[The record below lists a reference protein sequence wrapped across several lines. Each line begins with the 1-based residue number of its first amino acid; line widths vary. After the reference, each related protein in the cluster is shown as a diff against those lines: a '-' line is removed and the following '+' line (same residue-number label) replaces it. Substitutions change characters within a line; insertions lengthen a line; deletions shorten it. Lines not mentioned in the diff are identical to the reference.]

1 MKKLLLLLLILHI
14 SATQA
19 WADTTPPS
27 ELPQDS
33 RVRVSVTN
41 PDRNVGFTVGDLLTR
56 TIQLEVQKPYQLV
69 KTSLPIVGY
78 ERRWKNQPTGIVLE
92 GISVD
97 ESSGFDTNSYTVK
110 LTYQIFTNNVVAKP
124 AVLPEEIIK
133 FSATGKQFNYSIPSW
148 FFRISPIATYGQ
160 VVIEKD
166 MSPFRGPLL
175 LDATPHKD
183 LLVVLLSIMGI
194 ALLGLLYV
202 LGINTWLPRM
212 GGPFAKAYRD
222 LRKLSADDEGLKKAV
237 ARVHEA
243 LNQTAG
249 NSVFNATG
257 FLESKPGFLPVT
269 AGLDQFFKLSRHV
282 FFEPSAPHGLDQPPV
297 AWLRQFCLACRNC
310 ERGLK

>member
-1 MKKLLLLLLILHI
+1 MKKLLLLLLLV
-14 SATQA
+14 AQQTL
-19 WADTTPPS
+19 ADTTPAD

-33 RVRVSVTN
+33 RVSISVVN
-41 PDRNVGFTVGDLLTR
+41 PDRNVGFTVGDILTR
-56 TIQLEVQKPYQLV
+56 TVTLEVKKPYQLV
-69 KTSLPIVGY
+69 KTSLPIIGY
-78 ERRWKNQPTGIVLE
+78 ERRWKNQLTGIVLSN
-92 GISVD
+92 ISTE
-97 ESSGFDTNSYTVK
+97 ESSGISTNTYVVK
-110 LTYQIFTNNVVAKP
+110 LSYQLFTNNVVAKP

-133 FSATGKQFNYSIPSW
+133 FSADGKQFAYRIPSW
-148 FFRISPIATYGQ
+148 YFRISPIATYGQ

-175 LDATPHKD
+175 LDATQHKNW
-183 LLVVLLSIMGI
+183 LIALLSIMGV

-202 LGINTWLPRM
+202 LGVYSWLPRM

-222 LRKLSADDEGLKKAV
+222 LRKVPSDENGLKQAV

-257 FLESKPGFLPVT
+257 FLENKPGFMPVT

-282 FFEPSAPHGLDQPPV
+282 FFEPGAAHGLDQPPLT
-297 AWLRQFCLACRNC
+297 WLRQFCLACRHC